1 MEKSEKYTIKTASKI
16 DFEWIKEV
24 YARTWSGDICVSR
37 GKVQK
42 VNDFTGGFTAEISG
56 QKTGFITYTI
66 IGPELEIMGIL
77 SLKEKSGIGSALVK
91 AVIDLAKKQQIKKV
105 CLVTT
110 NDNLNGIGFWQ
121 KRGFKFVKVYP
132 GSMEFVRKIKPAVPF
147 IGENGIPLRDELEL
161 EMIL

>member
-1 MEKSEKYTIKTASKI
+1 MNPEKYTIKPTAKA
-16 DFEWIKEV
+16 DFEWIKEL

-42 VNDFTGGFTAEISG
+42 VDDFTGGFVAETG
-56 QKTGFITYTI
+56 RQNTGFITYTVT
-66 IGPELEIMGIL
+66 GPEVEITGL
-77 SLKEKSGIGSALVK
+77 VSLTEKSGVGSALVK
-91 AVIDLAKKQQIKKV
+91 AVIDLTKKQKLKKV

-121 KRGFKFVKVYP
+121 KRGFKLVKVYP
-132 GSMEFVRKIKPAVPF
+132 GSMEFVRQIKPALPL

>member
-1 MEKSEKYTIKTASKI
+1 MKPEQYAINTASKT
-16 DFEWIKEV
+16 DFEWIKEL
-24 YARTWSGDICVSR
+24 YTRTWSGDICVSR

-42 VNDFTGGFTAEISG
+42 VDDFTGGFVAETGG
-56 QKTGFITYTI
+56 QNFGFVTYTI
-66 IGPELEIMGIL
+66 TGPEVEITGIV
-77 SLKEKSGIGSALVK
+77 SLTEKNGVGSALVK
-91 AVIDLAKKQQIKKV
+91 AVIDLAKKQKLKKV

-121 KRGFKFVKVYP
+121 KRGFKLVKVYP
-132 GSMEFVRKIKPAVPF
+132 GSMEYVRKIKPAVPL

>member
-1 MEKSEKYTIKTASKI
+1 MKPEQYAINTASKT
-16 DFEWIKEV
+16 DFEWIKEL
-24 YARTWSGDICVSR
+24 YTRTWSGDICVSR

-42 VNDFTGGFTAEISG
+42 VDDFTGGFVAETGG
-56 QKTGFITYTI
+56 QNTMFITYTVT
-66 IGPELEIMGIL
+66 GPEVEITGIV
-77 SLKEKSGIGSALVK
+77 SLKEKSGVGSALVK
-91 AVIDLAKKQQIKKV
+91 AVIEMAKKQKLKKV

-121 KRGFKFVKVYP
+121 KRGFKLVKVYP
-132 GSMEFVRKIKPAVPF
+132 GSMEYVRKIKPAVPL

>member
-1 MEKSEKYTIKTASKI
+1 VKPEKYTIKTAAKA
-16 DFEWIKEV
+16 DFEWIKEL
-24 YARTWSGDICVSR
+24 YRQYWSGDICVSR

-42 VNDFTGGFTAEISG
+42 VDDFTGGFVAETGG
-56 QKTGFITYTI
+56 QNTGFVTYTI
-66 IGPELEIMGIL
+66 TGPEMEITGMV

-91 AVIDLAKKQQIKKV
+91 EVIELAKKQKIKKV

-121 KRGFKFVKVYP
+121 KRGFKLVKVYP
-132 GSMEFVRKIKPAVPF
+132 CSMEYVRKIKPAVPL

>member
-1 MEKSEKYTIKTASKI
+1 VNPEKYTIKTALKT

-24 YARTWSGDICVSR
+24 YARTWSGDVCVSR

-42 VNDFTGGFTAEISG
+42 VDDFTGGFMAETDG
-56 QKTGFITYTI
+56 QNTGFVTYTI
-66 IGPELEIMGIL
+66 TGPETEITGIV
-77 SLKEKSGIGSALVK
+77 SLKEKNGIGSALVK

-147 IGENGIPLRDELEL
+147 IGENGIPLRDEMEL

>member
-1 MEKSEKYTIKTASKI
+1 MNPEKYTIKTASNT
-16 DFEWIKEV
+16 DFEWIKEL
-24 YARTWSGDICVSR
+24 YSRTWSGDICVSR

-42 VNDFTGGFTAEISG
+42 VDDFTGGFVAETGG
-56 QKTGFITYTI
+56 QNAGFVTYTI
-66 IGPELEIMGIL
+66 TGQEVEITGL
-77 SLKEKSGIGSALVK
+77 VSLKEKSGIGSALVK
-91 AVIDLAKKQQIKKV
+91 AVIDLAKKQKLQKV

-121 KRGFKFVKVYP
+121 KWGFKLIKVYP
-132 GSMEFVRKIKPAVPF
+132 GSMEYVRKIKPAVPF